1 MKHFP
6 KENNKDT
13 KNGGNIHMMHDH
25 NRPGKHIPPH
35 ERRNMM
41 RIEFSE
47 EDLDLFNTIY
57 GDEDEAMAAVR
68 VIMDAP
74 PEIQILAIQLINYI
88 EEVA

>member
-6 KENNKDT
+6 KENNNT
-13 KNGGNIHMMHDH
+13 NMNGGSIHMMHDH
-25 NRPGKHIPPH
+25 KRPGKPIPPH

-41 RIEFSE
+41 KIEFSE
-47 EDLDLFNTIY
+47 EDLNLFNTIY
-57 GDEDEAMAAVR
+57 GDEDEAMAAVH

>member
-6 KENNKDT
+6 KENNKT
-13 KNGGNIHMMHDH
+13 NMNGGSIHMMHDH
-25 NRPGKHIPPH
+25 KRPGKHIPPY
-35 ERRNMM
+35 ERRN
-41 RIEFSE
+41 IEFSE
-47 EDLDLFNTIY
+47 EDLNLFNTID